1 MNTHTHSLNFFF
13 FSLTVYAPQILP
25 ALARVL
31 NIAGLDPHKW
41 FEDMHRPR
49 PLRALRPP
57 SSHTQ
62 AMLAALGFTPSPSQ
76 TTSSSRYGAMMGA
89 ASSSHAPQQKLLTSY
104 LLTEHC
110 LLCDQRCKDNVCDRC
125 RTSGAA
131 ASLAQAQ
138 LAQVQKLVHAAQL
151 LCARCLHVNDGG
163 AWGGAAPH
171 NARHPSA
178 ASSSTGRGGAVP
190 PSELAP
196 WRPMTT
202 AACDSMDCPLL
213 YKRANLREQLA
224 SALDLVRDLEES

>member
-1 MNTHTHSLNFFF
+1 
-13 FSLTVYAPQILP
+13 
-25 ALARVL
+25 
-31 NIAGLDPHKW
+31 
-41 FEDMHRPR
+41 MHRPR

-57 SSHTQ
+57 SQHTQ
-62 AMLAALGFTPSPSQ
+62 AMLAALGFTPSPQ
-76 TTSSSRYGAMMGA
+76 AASSSRYGAMMGA
-89 ASSSHAPQQKLLTSY
+89 SSHAPQQKLLTSY

-110 LLCDQRCKDNVCDRC
+110 MLCDQRCKDNVCDRC

-138 LAQVQKLVHAAQL
+138 LAQVQRHVHAAQL

-171 NARHPSA
+171 NAQHPSA
-178 ASSSTGRGGAVP
+178 TSHIGGAAPSSGRHGTLP
-190 PSELAP
+190 PSDIVAP

-202 AACDSMDCPLL
+202 AACDSMDCPVL

-224 SALDLVRDLEES
+224 SALDLVRDLEQS